1 VRYIGGMYDNLA
13 LKGETIA
20 PTEIVAA
27 DLQRR
32 ILAQLVEAIQP
43 ANLAIPEPLLVN
55 LAPPAEGRDPEDFNM
70 PTGAAFDHLAAA
82 RTLSAMV
89 LEQLLEPERAARL
102 VAFADRQANPLTL
115 PEVLKAV
122 VTATWG
128 APRDADARERSLR
141 RVTSRVALD
150 AIMLLGASPQSTP
163 EVRAVALDEL
173 ARLKGMLAARVNP
186 GAYAPKSSAL
196 PQPPGAPIGE
206 R

>member
-1 VRYIGGMYDNLA
+1 
-13 LKGETIA
+13 
-20 PTEIVAA
+20 
-27 DLQRR
+27 
-32 ILAQLVEAIQP
+32 
-43 ANLAIPEPLLVN
+43 
-55 LAPPAEGRDPEDFNM
+55 
-70 PTGAAFDHLAAA
+70 
-82 RTLSAMV
+82 MV

-173 ARLKGMLAARVNP
+173 ARLKGTLAARVNQDAMSDALARQAARDITKYLENP
-186 GAYAPKSSAL
+186 AAYAPKSSAL
-196 PQPPGAPIGE
+196 PQPPGAPIGA